1 MAKLKDLVKENFSL
15 VCGVVSTPAINKGY
29 GSLTQ
34 IVKEKYGEQTQKV
47 SSKQVSEALKNYNS
61 LGKALYTQQTL
72 KETAKKLS
80 NIAEMAATHTVQ
92 ETEDWFDKV
101 TVTRNMKELTN
112 HSKQFSKIA
121 EEASSVQQRLSAL
134 YEDMGVILN
143 RYYDIPEGAEQ
154 IDKDEQDKESIK
166 EGDYEEFFQA
176 AMKKFGVS
184 SPDEFETDE
193 KKKAFFNY
201 VDKNYKAK
209 AEGKVYEGGPGS
221 GRPTKPGSA
230 RDIDKKMSAAV
241 ADANARLDAAEQDS
255 EEAQQPGKRDDDKDI
270 KYY

>member
-15 VCGVVSTPAINKGY
+15 VGGVVSTPAINTGY
-29 GSLTQ
+29 SSLSK

-47 SSKQVSEALKNYNS
+47 SSKQVMEALKSYNS
-61 LGKALYTQQTL
+61 LGKVLYQQKSL
-72 KETAKKLS
+72 KETAKSLS

-101 TVTRNMKELTN
+101 TVSRNMKELTN

-154 IDKDEQDKESIK
+154 VDKDETKDQIK

-184 SPDEFETDE
+184 SPDEFKTDEE
-193 KKKAFFNY
+193 KKKFFNY
-201 VDKNYKAK
+201 VDKNYSAK
-209 AEGKVYEGGPGS
+209 AEGKIKEGGPGS

-230 RDIDKKMSAAV
+230 RDIDKKMSAA
-241 ADANARLDAAEQDS
+241 ADDANARLDAAEK
-255 EEAQQPGKRDDDKDI
+255 AMRKK
-270 KYY
+270 K